1 MKPLTT
7 IRSRLR
13 VGFGV
18 TLGLILAA
26 GLLAGYGLLRAGS
39 RNEALASDMRLQ
51 QEKMQQVAFRILRE
65 TTAGMRYLS
74 TGTAADEAR
83 YVALA
88 DVADHL
94 RREAIKLDALS
105 GAERQKLKDLGTLQA
120 TVEAGIGVA
129 HAYDAVGRSAEAT
142 AALGKT
148 AGALDDVDK
157 TLESLRQEGAQRL
170 SEQQHAASV
179 TLRDNIAVLAFV
191 ILAALIVGYILSSV
205 MMSRAVT
212 RPLDALTRDLLAI
225 GRGDLRR
232 SDLKRETLGAA
243 EYEALA
249 DAFDQARERL
259 RGLLAEMKQ
268 QSDDVAAAAAE
279 LAAAAGGASDST
291 QHVATAV
298 TEMAHGAGLQLDV
311 LGSAGSAVAQ
321 LAASGRTIDEAV
333 RESQTRAREIR
344 MSATGTA
351 QEIGKAVDTLLA
363 AREVFDRSAKEIN
376 GLRESLGVVDDFA
389 TTISEIASQT
399 NLLALNA
406 AIEAARAGDAGRG
419 FAVVADEV
427 RKLAEQSS
435 RAAHE
440 VTANVNRI
448 REGVLGTSRAVE
460 SGTTQMKDVTKVA
473 DAARHA
479 LASIQ
484 TAVERVEDASARVS
498 EAVSGNVTAIQM
510 VEEAIAK
517 AGDTAQSHAASAQEV
532 AAATE
537 ETSASVEELEATSHM
552 LKDSARRVL
561 EKVNEFVVE

>member
-1 MKPLTT
+1 MRMLST
-7 IRSRLR
+7 IRGRLR
-13 VGFGV
+13 AGFGV
-18 TLGLILAA
+18 TLGLILTA
-26 GLLAGYGLLRAGS
+26 GVLAGYGLLHAGS
-39 RNEALASDMRLQ
+39 RNEALVADMRLQ
-51 QEKMQQVAFRILRE
+51 QETMQHVAFRILRE
-65 TTAGMRYLS
+65 TAAGMRYLN

-88 DVADHL
+88 DEADQL
-94 RREAIKLDALS
+94 RRQAIKVDALS
-105 GAERQKLKDLGTLQA
+105 AAERQKLKDLGTLQA

-129 HAYDAVGRSAEAT
+129 HAYQAVGRPADAM
-142 AALGKT
+142 AALSKT
-148 AGALDDVDK
+148 TGAVDDVDK
-157 TLESLRQEGAQRL
+157 TLESLRQEGVRRL
-170 SEQQHAASV
+170 GEQQRAASV
-179 TLRDNIAVLAFV
+179 TLRTNVAVLAFV
-191 ILAALIVGYILSSV
+191 VLAALIVGIVSSV
-205 MMSRAVT
+205 TTSRAVT
-212 RPLDALTRDLLAI
+212 KPLDALTRDLLAM

-259 RGLLAEMKQ
+259 RGLLAEMKR

-298 TEMAHGAGLQLDV
+298 TEMAHGAGVQLDV
-311 LGSAGSAVAQ
+311 LGGAGSAVAQ
-321 LAASGRTIDEAV
+321 LAASGRTIGEAV
-333 RESQTRAREIR
+333 RESQARGREIR
-344 MSATGTA
+344 VSATGTA
-351 QEIGKAVDTLLA
+351 LEIGKAVDTLLA

-427 RKLAEQSS
+427 RKLAEQSA

-473 DAARHA
+473 DAARLA

-498 EAVSGNVTAIQM
+498 EAVTGNATAILM

-517 AGDTAQSHAASAQEV
+517 AGDTAQSHAASAEQV

-552 LKDSARRVL
+552 LNDSARRVR

>member
-1 MKPLTT
+1 MRMLST
-7 IRSRLR
+7 IRGRLR
-13 VGFGV
+13 AGFGV
-18 TLGLILAA
+18 TLGLILTA
-26 GLLAGYGLLRAGS
+26 GVLAGYGLLHAGS
-39 RNEALASDMRLQ
+39 RNEALVADMRLQ
-51 QEKMQQVAFRILRE
+51 QETMQHVAFRILRE
-65 TTAGMRYLS
+65 TAAGMRYLN

-88 DVADHL
+88 DEADQL
-94 RREAIKLDALS
+94 RRQAIKVDALS
-105 GAERQKLKDLGTLQA
+105 AAERQKLKDLGTLQA

-129 HAYDAVGRSAEAT
+129 HAYQAVGRPADGM
-142 AALGKT
+142 AALSKT
-148 AGALDDVDK
+148 TGAVDDVDK
-157 TLESLRQEGAQRL
+157 TLESLRQEGVRRL
-170 SEQQHAASV
+170 GEQQRAASV
-179 TLRDNIAVLAFV
+179 TLRTNVAVLAFV
-191 ILAALIVGYILSSV
+191 VLAALIVGIVSSV
-205 MMSRAVT
+205 TTSRAVT
-212 RPLDALTRDLLAI
+212 KPLDALTRDMLAM

-259 RGLLAEMKQ
+259 RGLLAEMKR

-298 TEMAHGAGLQLDV
+298 TEMAHGAGVQLDV
-311 LGSAGSAVAQ
+311 LGGAGSAVAQ

-333 RESQTRAREIR
+333 RESQARGREIR
-344 MSATGTA
+344 VSATGTA
-351 QEIGKAVDTLLA
+351 LEIGKAVDTLLA

-427 RKLAEQSS
+427 RKLAEQSA

-473 DAARHA
+473 DAARLA

-498 EAVSGNVTAIQM
+498 EAVTGNATAILM

-517 AGDTAQSHAASAQEV
+517 AGDTAQSHAASAEQV

-552 LKDSARRVL
+552 LNDSARRVR

>member
-1 MKPLTT
+1 MKMLTT
-7 IRSRLR
+7 IQGRLR
-13 VGFGV
+13 AGFGV
-18 TLGLILAA
+18 TLGLILTA
-26 GLLAGYGLLRAGS
+26 GLLAGYGLVHAGA
-39 RNEALASDMRLQ
+39 RNELLVSDMRLQ
-51 QEKMQQVAFRILRE
+51 QETMQQVAFRILRE
-65 TTAGMRYLS
+65 TAAGMRYLS
-74 TGTAADEAR
+74 TGTAADEGR
-83 YVALA
+83 YTTLA
-88 DVADHL
+88 DEADHL
-94 RREAIKLDALS
+94 RRSAIKVDALS
-105 GAERQKLKDLGTLQA
+105 ADERQKLKDLGTLQA
-120 TVEAGIGVA
+120 AVEAGLGTA
-129 HAYDAVGRSAEAT
+129 HAYDAVGRTVEAT

-148 AGALDDVDK
+148 AAALDEVDR
-157 TLESLRQEGAQRL
+157 TLETIRQEGARRL
-170 SEQQHAASV
+170 TEQQHAASS
-179 TLRDNIAVLAFV
+179 TLRNNIWLLAFV
-191 ILAALIVGYILSSV
+191 ILAALVVGILSSITT
-205 MMSRAVT
+205 SRAVT
-212 RPLDALTRDLLAI
+212 RPMESLTRDMLAM

-243 EYEALA
+243 EYETLA
-249 DAFDQARERL
+249 DAFDEARERL
-259 RGLLAEMKQ
+259 RSLLAEMKR

-291 QHVATAV
+291 QHVASAV

-311 LGSAGSAVAQ
+311 LTGAGTAVAQ
-321 LAASGRTIDEAV
+321 LAASGRTIDEALE
-333 RESQTRAREIR
+333 ESQARGREIR
-344 MSATGTA
+344 LSATSTA

-363 AREVFDRSAKEIN
+363 AREVFDRSAVEIS

-427 RKLAEQSS
+427 RKLAEQSQ

-473 DAARHA
+473 DAARLA

-484 TAVERVEDASARVS
+484 AAVERVEDASARVS
-498 EAVSGNVTAIQM
+498 EAVSGNSAAILL

-552 LKDSARRVL
+552 LKDSARRVR
-561 EKVNEFVVE
+561 EKVSEFIVE

>member
-1 MKPLTT
+1 MLST
-7 IRSRLR
+7 IRGRLR
-13 VGFGV
+13 AGFGV
-18 TLGLILAA
+18 TLGLILIA
-26 GLLAGYGLLRAGS
+26 GVLAGYGLLHAGS
-39 RNEALASDMRLQ
+39 RNEALVADMRLQ
-51 QEKMQQVAFRILRE
+51 QETMQHVAFRILRE
-65 TTAGMRYLS
+65 TAAGMRYLN

-88 DVADHL
+88 DEADQL
-94 RREAIKLDALS
+94 RRQAIKVDALS
-105 GAERQKLKDLGTLQA
+105 AAERQQLKDLGTLQA

-129 HAYDAVGRSAEAT
+129 HAYGAVGRPADAVV
-142 AALGKT
+142 ALGKMT
-148 AGALDDVDK
+148 GAVDDVDK
-157 TLESLRQEGAQRL
+157 TLESLRLEGVRRL
-170 SEQQHAASV
+170 SGQQRAASV
-179 TLRDNIAVLAFV
+179 ALRTNIAVLAFV
-191 ILAALIVGYILSSV
+191 VLAALIVGILSGV
-205 MMSRAVT
+205 TTSRAVT
-212 RPLDALTRDLLAI
+212 KPLDALTRDLLAM
-225 GRGDLRR
+225 GHGDLRR
-232 SDLKRETLGAA
+232 SDLKRETFGAA

-259 RGLLAEMKQ
+259 RGLLAEMKR

-279 LAAAAGGASDST
+279 LAAAAGGASDNT

-298 TEMAHGAGLQLDV
+298 TEMARGAGLQLDV
-311 LGSAGSAVAQ
+311 LGGAGSAVAQ

-333 RESQTRAREIR
+333 RESQARGREIR
-344 MSATGTA
+344 VSATGTA
-351 QEIGKAVDTLLA
+351 LEIGKAVDTLLA

-498 EAVSGNVTAIQM
+498 EAVVGNATAILL

-552 LKDSARRVL
+552 LKDSARRVR
-561 EKVNEFVVE
+561 ERVNEFIVE

>member
-1 MKPLTT
+1 MKFLST
-7 IRSRLR
+7 IRGRLGA
-13 VGFGV
+13 GFGI

-26 GLLAGYGLLRAGS
+26 GLLAGYGLVHAGS
-39 RNEALASDMRLQ
+39 SNEALVADMRLQ
-51 QEKMQQVAFRILRE
+51 QETMQQVAFRILRE
-65 TTAGMRYLS
+65 TAAGMRYLNTNS
-74 TGTAADEAR
+74 AADEAR
-83 YVALA
+83 YTALA
-88 DVADHL
+88 DEADHL
-94 RREAIKLDALS
+94 RRDAIKLDALS
-105 GAERQKLKDLGTLQA
+105 ALERQKLKDLGNLQA
-120 TVEAGIGVA
+120 TVEAGIGAA
-129 HAYDAVGRSAEAT
+129 HAYNAIGRPADAT
-142 AALGKT
+142 AILGKT
-148 AGALDDVDK
+148 SSALDEVDK
-157 TLESLRQEGAQRL
+157 TLESLRQEGARRL
-170 SEQQHAASV
+170 SERQADAST
-179 TLRDNIAVLAFV
+179 TLKQNIALLTIV
-191 ILAALIVGYILSSV
+191 ILAALVVGVVSSV
-205 MMSRAVT
+205 TTSRAVT
-212 RPLDALTRDLLAI
+212 RPLAALTRDLLAL

-232 SDLKRETLGAA
+232 SDLQKETLGAA

-249 DAFDQARERL
+249 NAFDQARERL
-259 RGLLAEMKQ
+259 RGLLGEMRR
-268 QSDDVAAAAAE
+268 QSDETAAAAAE

-291 QHVATAV
+291 QHVASAV

-311 LGSAGSAVAQ
+311 LTGAGTAVAQ
-321 LAASGRTIDEAV
+321 LAESGRTIGEAV
-333 RESQTRAREIR
+333 KESQLRGHEIR
-344 MSATGTA
+344 TSATGTA
-351 QEIGKAVDTLLA
+351 LEIGRAVDTLLA

-376 GLRESLGVVDDFA
+376 GLRDSLGVVDDFA

-460 SGTTQMKDVTKVA
+460 SGTTQMRDVTKVA
-473 DAARHA
+473 DAARQA
-479 LASIQ
+479 LSTIQ
-484 TAVERVEDASARVS
+484 SAVERVEDASSRVS
-498 EAVSGNVTAIQM
+498 EAVAGNAAAILL

-552 LKDSARRVL
+552 LNDSARRVR
-561 EKVNEFVVE
+561 ERVSEFIVE